1 MIINKLS
8 SLALLAASASVAAAQ
23 ASTPRCATGPGS
35 LFGIQAYQC
44 ANCGF
49 KYENGKRT
57 QYTFFAEPTVT
68 QVDRNSSVQVGDV
81 IEAVDGRPITTDAG
95 SEQFTYPA
103 TGEHT
108 LTVRR
113 GRDRQEIRTK
123 LETSCYSSTAV
134 GGGGGFG
141 GSVTS
146 ASGGRPSSVTRP
158 PGTASGG
165 SGSNV
170 ATTTE
175 ALARGFDALTG
186 QPTTAAT
193 SWAERVNAS
202 TGKFG
207 FGIECD
213 PSCSMKRQPS
223 GNFHYK
229 YDGYPRI
236 VAVVRGTAADR
247 AHLEVGDHIIKV
259 NGRSILEESGILERA
274 EQQNEIRMTV
284 RRDGKDLE
292 VLMLVTP

>member
-1 MIINKLS
+1 MI
-8 SLALLAASASVAAAQ
+8 AASASVAVAQ

-68 QVDRNSSVQVGDV
+68 QVERTSNVQVGDV
-81 IEAVDGRPITTDAG
+81 IEAVDGRPITTDGG

-113 GRDRQEIRTK
+113 GRERQEIRMK
-123 LETSCYSSTAV
+123 LETSCYASTTV
-134 GGGGGFG
+134 GGGAGFG
-141 GSVTS
+141 GSATT

-165 SGSNV
+165 SGSGGSGANV
-170 ATTTE
+170 
-175 ALARGFDALTG
+175 
-186 QPTTAAT
+186 TTAAEVRVVDALSGRAISSAT
-193 SWAERVNAS
+193 TWAERVNSS

-207 FGIECD
+207 FGIECE

-223 GNFHYK
+223 GDFHYK

-247 AHLEVGDHIIKV
+247 AHLEVGDHIVKV
-259 NGRSILEESGILERA
+259 NGRSILEESGVLERA

-284 RRDGKDLE
+284 RRDGKDID
-292 VLMLVTP
+292 VVMVVTP